1 MKLANKQFAIRT
13 IVVFSFL
20 VTIFFF
26 ASDVQAQNVIQG
38 TVFDKQRNRLPDID
52 VELLDQFYRTIERRK
67 TDGAGTFSFGG
78 LSNGN
83 FTIRVFAFRYDLEDK
98 EIPIEL
104 NSQGARGGTGSGYYV
119 QDFYLLPKR
128 GGLKESELSVVFAQE
143 IPKEAKDI
151 YEKAVKDLSE
161 KRMDEGVAGLYS
173 AVKAFPDYFN
183 ALYRLGKELLTKKQY
198 QDAVPV
204 FLKATQVNQKSANS
218 YYYLGISLNALGK
231 DYNKA
236 ALASANRAVV
246 LAPSS
251 PQIFWLLG
259 KIERAMGSFPDAEK
273 HLLQAKKLSSSK
285 NPDIQMELAQ
295 LYSNDLKK
303 YKEAADE
310 LELYMK
316 SIKLTDEEEKKMKK
330 VISDLREKAK
340 TQSS

>member
-119 QDFYLLPKR
+119 QDF
-128 GGLKESELSVVFAQE
+128 
-143 IPKEAKDI
+143 
-151 YEKAVKDLSE
+151 
-161 KRMDEGVAGLYS
+161 
-173 AVKAFPDYFN
+173 
-183 ALYRLGKELLTKKQY
+183 
-198 QDAVPV
+198 
-204 FLKATQVNQKSANS
+204 
-218 YYYLGISLNALGK
+218 
-231 DYNKA
+231 
-236 ALASANRAVV
+236 
-246 LAPSS
+246 
-251 PQIFWLLG
+251 
-259 KIERAMGSFPDAEK
+259 
-273 HLLQAKKLSSSK
+273 
-285 NPDIQMELAQ
+285 
-295 LYSNDLKK
+295 
-303 YKEAADE
+303 
-310 LELYMK
+310 
-316 SIKLTDEEEKKMKK
+316 
-330 VISDLREKAK
+330 
-340 TQSS
+340 